1 MNILFLKEGDLGG
14 VLMLTPA
21 IRALNKQGHK
31 VYLVVSAGSE
41 SDNIQN
47 LLYDFEY
54 IEDVKGFN
62 STKER
67 NGDNTIAWIVQKKID
82 ICIQSY
88 PGGEG
93 FKWLYPYL
101 NCESIRRAPKK
112 IKDVQHEVDV
122 NLEMVKD
129 LVDQDCGSL
138 YSIPHYKI
146 DVVDNLFDSYK
157 DKIKVIL
164 CPNYKKDGVD
174 IKKHWGIVNYARLI
188 NLLSDDYQAILIDDS
203 DGIGVCNHINHL
215 APSALNLAGLLT
227 LKECIAA
234 MNYADVVIANNSY
247 FAHIATGIDKPLMAL
262 FDVKSLEAGRP
273 IGPKAIILKSEAPAH
288 DCFSASPHEGCFCV
302 GAIPADNVYNA
313 IVKYILPEIDKEKKK
328 QPVGV

>member
-1 MNILFLKEGDLGG
+1 MTIRLLGR
-14 VLMLTPA
+14 TE
-21 IRALNKQGHK
+21 IRHLAKSIDFRPRKSFGQNFVHDANT
-31 VYLVVSAGSE
+31 VRRIVSASGVNRSDHVLEVGPGLGSLTLA
-41 SDNIQN
+41 
-47 LLYDFEY
+47 LLDRGARVTAVE
-54 IEDVKGFN
+54 IDWCEDVKGFN

-67 NGDNTIAWIVQKKID
+67 NGDNTIAWIVQNKID

-188 NLLSDDYQAILIDDS
+188 NLR
-203 DGIGVCNHINHL
+203 
-215 APSALNLAGLLT
+215 
-227 LKECIAA
+227 
-234 MNYADVVIANNSY
+234 
-247 FAHIATGIDKPLMAL
+247 LM
-262 FDVKSLEAGRP
+262 S
-273 IGPKAIILKSEAPAH
+273 IILH
-288 DCFSASPHEGCFCV
+288 TT
-302 GAIPADNVYNA
+302 
-313 IVKYILPEIDKEKKK
+313 
-328 QPVGV
+328 GVES